1 MNIMA
6 DIIRGYRHQEN
17 GPVGLALTGAA
28 YSMANELGIDEIKPD
43 VDAMAAIA
51 DCVGAEMPD
60 GKLPPLLVVAR
71 ATPVGAPSLHR
82 DTQLP
87 DHQGQRIGGMY
98 HFAHDID
105 SESTLSTNR
114 DQLVRAAKKFG
125 ATALTEVS
133 IVDWRQSTQQHVRAF
148 AAGLVMT
155 DAIKPLDLPPA
166 PSALEGVLGFFQ
178 KGLTTDSKEL
188 ARVSR
193 VDQRPDL
200 PSPFVFKNRT
210 GTIIDLA
217 R

>member
-1 MNIMA
+1 MA
-6 DIIRGYRHQEN
+6 DLIRGYQHAEN

-28 YSMANELGIDEIKPD
+28 YSMANELGIGEIKPN
-43 VDAMAAIA
+43 VDAMAEIA
-51 DCVGAEMPD
+51 DCVGAEMRD

-71 ATPVGAPSLHR
+71 ATPASAPSLHR

-98 HFAHDID
+98 HFAHDIE

-125 ATALTEVS
+125 ATALTEIS
-133 IVDWRQSTQQHVRAF
+133 IADWRLSARDHVRAF
-148 AAGLVMT
+148 AAGLVLG
-155 DAIKPLDLPPA
+155 DARKPLDLPPE
-166 PSALEGVLGFFQ
+166 PNVLEGVFGFFK
-178 KGLTTDSKEL
+178 KGLVTDNQQL
-188 ARVSR
+188 AQLNRVN
-193 VDQRPDL
+193 QKPNL

-217 R
+217 AR